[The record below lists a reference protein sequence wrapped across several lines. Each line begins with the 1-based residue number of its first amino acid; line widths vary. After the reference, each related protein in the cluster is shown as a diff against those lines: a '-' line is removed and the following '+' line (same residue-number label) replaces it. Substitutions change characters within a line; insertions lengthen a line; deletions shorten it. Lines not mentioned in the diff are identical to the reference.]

1 MHLFRSTLAVLFA
14 VFLSGTAV
22 NPAGAEGRPSG
33 GGFGLALLSPG
44 QHADV
49 MKRVESYAVLETF
62 LKACGRPPA
71 LESRLRRLVRG
82 CIEPATVNTLAQH
95 FRRALAVR
103 AHYRWDCVSSGGRQM
118 ITRSEN
124 AIRTT
129 AADVTSL
136 CRIAR

>member
-1 MHLFRSTLAVLFA
+1 MHPAHPLLAVLFS
-14 VFLSGTAV
+14 VILSGATLGLAR
-22 NPAGAEGRPSG
+22 AEGRPPG

-71 LESRLRRLVRG
+71 LEVRLRRLVRG

-95 FRRALAVR
+95 FRRAVAAR
-103 AHYRWDCVSSGGRQM
+103 AHHRWDCVSSSGRQM
-118 ITRSEN
+118 ISRSEE
-124 AIRTT
+124 AIRMTV
-129 AADVTSL
+129 ADVTRL
-136 CRIAR
+136 CRVAR

>member
-1 MHLFRSTLAVLFA
+1 MLVSVVIAGA
-14 VFLSGTAV
+14 
-22 NPAGAEGRPSG
+22 PAGPARAESRPSG
-33 GGFGLALLSPG
+33 GGYGLALLSPA

-95 FRRALAVR
+95 FRRALAAR
-103 AHYRWDCVSSGGRQM
+103 AHHRWDCVSSSGRQM
-118 ITRSEN
+118 ITRSEE
-124 AIRTT
+124 AIRMTV
-129 AADVTSL
+129 ADVTRL
-136 CRIAR
+136 CRVAR

>member
-1 MHLFRSTLAVLFA
+1 MRLARPALAALFA
-14 VFLSGTAV
+14 MLLSSAPV
-22 NPAGAEGRPSG
+22 SPAQAEGRPSG

-49 MKRVESYAVLETF
+49 MKRVESYAQLETF

-71 LESRLRRLVRG
+71 LESRFRRLVRG

-103 AHYRWDCVSSGGRQM
+103 AHYRWDCVSASGRQM
-118 ITRSEN
+118 IARSEE

-129 AADVTSL
+129 VADVTRL
-136 CRIAR
+136 CQIAR